1 MLEDLDFYQRYQR
14 FHSVFED
21 LRKGIPEK
29 EIEEIVAGILF
40 VLEQHHVTYNQ
51 AREILNLV
59 ERSLDLRSKEVR
71 L

>member
-29 EIEEIVAGILF
+29 EIEEIVAGIILF
-40 VLEQHHVTYNQ
+40 CNNIMLPTTK
-51 AREILNLV
+51 LV
-59 ERSLDLRSKEVR
+59 KF
-71 L
+71 